1 MLFPKTT
8 KCSFNTPRQHPNSS
22 ILGGAV
28 IYLYRAGSEC
38 TLNKASCLYTCLPY
52 ICPCHFSC
60 CVQLTVSICRFLFLM
75 VLVRVSSVYCLYFL
89 HSSTVFCT
97 FLLLLPSFLFVS
109 CSFLPF
115 SLTFLL
121 RRLTRSFLNGC
132 YGLFVSIFV
141 LWKPQCF
148 NISVSLFLSTVE

>member
-1 MLFPKTT
+1 MLFPKLQSAPSTHPDSILT
-8 KCSFNTPRQHPNSS
+8 AASLEVQSYIFTVQVLNAHSIRLHVYTRVYRISVLAILAVVFSLQYLFVASFSWWSLCVYHLSIAYTSS
-22 ILGGAV
+22 IH
-28 IYLYRAGSEC
+28 
-38 TLNKASCLYTCLPY
+38 P
-52 ICPCHFSC
+52 PF
-60 CVQLTVSICRFLFLM
+60 
-75 VLVRVSSVYCLYFL
+75 
-89 HSSTVFCT
+89 FCT

-132 YGLFVSIFV
+132 YGFFVSIFI

>member
-60 CVQLTVSICRFLFLM
+60 CVQLTVSICRSLSWWSLC
-75 VLVRVSSVYCLYFL
+75 VYHLSIAYTSSIHPPF
-89 HSSTVFCT
+89 FCT